1 MALGGA
7 VIVLDDDDDLLVT
20 LCELVQL
27 LTGRTC
33 VAAHSLAELEA
44 RQGDALACT
53 DAILDINLGP
63 AQPSGLDVY
72 AWLKKHRFAGHISFL
87 TGHARSHPLVAR
99 AARLDGVAVYQ
110 KPIAVEELRR
120 ILVERPAGEP
130 PPAVH
135 V

>member
-1 MALGGA
+1 MGGG

-20 LCELVQL
+20 MCELVEL

-33 VAAHSLAELEA
+33 VAARSLAELEA
-44 RQGDALACT
+44 RQGDALACA

-72 AWLKKHRFAGHISFL
+72 AWLEQHRFAGRISFL

-99 AARLDGVAVYQ
+99 AARLDGVDVYQ
-110 KPIAVEELRR
+110 KPIATEELRR
-120 ILVERPAGEP
+120 ILGKRPTDVP